1 MCTFYIY
8 KTETLL
14 KRYCLSFKR
23 TFVYFA
29 RLKNEKRIYN
39 VYWDKSSEVQNIEK
53 KRGKRKKGTK
63 WKFYICI

>member
-14 KRYCLSFKR
+14 ERYCLSFKR
-23 TFVYFA
+23 TFVCTSSDYFA

-39 VYWDKSSEVQNIEK
+39 VY
-53 KRGKRKKGTK
+53 
-63 WKFYICI
+63 